1 MKFRMVVLV
10 AVFALVFSVAAC
22 SKQDEAPI
30 STDKSGSILPDGH
43 PSPDGG
49 PSGPGV
55 PGVPDIVPVTEIDIP
70 EGVKGVWVS
79 AVVTIQD
86 RSKGNSE
93 DITIPLNSE
102 YKIADSNLKLVVG
115 DFLPD
120 FRMEGSTITSS
131 SSEPNNPAVQIVIL
145 EGEEEIFAGWLY
157 SRFPAIHPFQHEKY
171 SITLKAG
178 VKK

>member
-1 MKFRMVVLV
+1 MKFRIILLIAVL
-10 AVFALVFSVAAC
+10 ALVFSVAAC
-22 SKQDEAPI
+22 SKQEEAPI
-30 STDKSGSILPDGH
+30 TVDKSGSSLPEGH
-43 PSPDGG
+43 PLSGG
-49 PSGPGV
+49 A
-55 PGVPDIVPVTEIDIP
+55 PGVPDVAPVTQILVP

-79 AVVTIQD
+79 AVVTVED
-86 RSKGNSE
+86 KSKGNSE

-102 YKIADSNLKLVVG
+102 YMLADSNVKLVVG

-120 FRMEGSTITSS
+120 FRMEGTTITSS
-131 SSEPNNPAVQIVIL
+131 SPEPNNPAVQVKIF

-171 SITLKAG
+171 AITLKAG

>member
-1 MKFRMVVLV
+1 MKFRMVVLI

-22 SKQDEAPI
+22 SKQDEEPI
-30 STDKSGSILPDGH
+30 STDKSGSILPEGH
-43 PSPDGG
+43 PSPGASPD
-49 PSGPGV
+49 V
-55 PGVPDIVPVTEIDIP
+55 PIVAPVTKIDVP

-79 AVVTIQD
+79 AVVTVED
-86 RSKGNSE
+86 KSKGNSE
-93 DITIPLNSE
+93 DITVPLNSE
-102 YKIADSNLKLVVG
+102 YMLADSNVKLVVG

-131 SSEPNNPAVQIVIL
+131 SPEPNNPAVQIKVF

-157 SRFPAIHPFQHEKY
+157 SRFPAIHPFQHVKY
-171 SITLKAG
+171 AITLKEG